1 MVAVIACT
9 NADWWHIRRNV
20 RGQRNEG
27 FAPANRLKLLVAP
40 AVRKV
45 SSNTEAF
52 KAVKREATRGLSI
65 RKTPSGECLRIFLVE
80 IVL

>member
-9 NADWWHIRRNV
+9 NADWWHVRRNV

-27 FAPANRLKLLVAP
+27 FVPANRLKLIVAP
-40 AVRKV
+40 VIRKG
-45 SSNTEAF
+45 SSNADAL

-65 RKTPSGECLRIFLVE
+65 RRTPSGVFLL
-80 IVL
+80 ISFK